1 VCAVAVGIIVGLM
14 AAPTV
19 AADRAQVTAA
29 LREIVQLAVARG
41 VAAVARP
48 DGFFGN
54 PAIRIP
60 VPDPLAKV
68 ESALRVAGEER
79 RAEHFVRSLNRVA
92 EQSSP
97 AARPVLLGAVPA
109 LPFGDG
115 QRILRSGES
124 AATDALRAHALGR
137 VTAALNPVVRDTMD
151 RLRVAR
157 RYKRFVR
164 DFAMGGLVP
173 VPPVD
178 LDAYVLGRTVDGI
191 FVAIAQEERR
201 IRTDPSARPTPLLR
215 EVFGAQR

>member
-1 VCAVAVGIIVGLM
+1 MGITVGLT
-14 AAPTV
+14 APPTA
-19 AADRAQVTAA
+19 AADRAQLTAA

-48 DGFFGN
+48 DGFLGN

-60 VPDPLAKV
+60 VPEPLVKV
-68 ESALRVAGEER
+68 EAALRVGGEEK
-79 RAEHFVRSLNRVA
+79 RAERFVQSLNRVA

-97 AARPVLLGAVPA
+97 AARPVLLGAVPE
-109 LPFGDG
+109 LPFDDG
-115 QRILRSGES
+115 QRILGGGES
-124 AATDALRAHALGR
+124 AATDALRRFALGR
-137 VTAALNPVVRDTMD
+137 VTAALNPVIRDTME
-151 RLRVAR
+151 RVKVAR

-164 DFAMGGLVP
+164 DFAMGGLVS

-191 FVAIAQEERR
+191 FIAIAQEERR
-201 IRTDPSARPTPLLR
+201 IRVDASARPTPLLR